1 MITGGRNFASSL
13 FVAVV
18 VVVLSSVTGVPT
30 CVDATTAGAAIAMVH
45 YLLQVDGW
53 SLLALRQEIIL
64 PPNPM

>member
-1 MITGGRNFASSL
+1 
-13 FVAVV
+13 
-18 VVVLSSVTGVPT
+18 VPT